1 MKTKVLIIC
10 LSALALLGSCTG
22 KKTTKE
28 AATAYKTMTVRATDV
43 TLQSEYSAR
52 LEGQQTVE
60 IRPEVGGKIVRICIK
75 EGDKVRRGQT
85 LFVIDQVPYKAAYDE
100 AKASEAYA
108 AAQLATAQLTLE
120 STEQL
125 NQGRVVGDYE
135 LKTARNA
142 VASSRA
148 ALQQA
153 RAKVVSAA
161 QDLAH
166 TEVRSPADGVAGMIP
181 YRVGSLVS
189 SSISEPLVTIS
200 NSSRMF
206 AYFSMTE
213 KQVTELMAKYGSI
226 DNLLRQMPDVSL
238 LTATGKPYS
247 EKGRIAAVSRIVS
260 QGTGAVTLRA
270 DFDNPNGL
278 LIGGGSATVVV
289 PTTLRNAI
297 VVPQGAT
304 YELQNKTFAYRM
316 VDGKPQSVPVEV
328 FRLNNGTE
336 FVVEKGL
343 KPGDVIISEGAGLV
357 RVLN

>member
-1 MKTKVLIIC
+1 MKTKAIIIG
-10 LSALALLGSCTG
+10 LSVAVLLGSCTG

-28 AATAYKTMTVRATDV
+28 EAAAYKTMTVETTDV
-43 TLQSEYSAR
+43 ILLSEYSAR

-60 IRPEVGGKIVRICIK
+60 VRPEVGGKIVEIRIQ

-85 LFVIDQVPYKAAYDE
+85 LFVIDRVPYQAAYDE
-100 AKASEAYA
+100 AKASEANA

-125 NQGRVVGDYE
+125 HQGRVVGDYE

-142 VASSRA
+142 VASSKA

-153 RAKVVSAA
+153 KAKVLAAA
-161 QDLAH
+161 QDLLH
-166 TEVRSPADGVAGMIP
+166 SEVKSPADGVAGMIP

-189 SSISEPLVTIS
+189 SSIAEPLVTIS
-200 NSSRMF
+200 NASRMF

-213 KQVTELMAKYGSI
+213 KQVTELIAQYGSI
-226 DNLLRQMPDVSL
+226 DNFLKQMPEVGL
-238 LTATGKPYS
+238 LMAGGKEYS

-260 QGTGAVTLRA
+260 QGIGAVTLRA
-270 DFDNPNGL
+270 DFDNSRGM
-278 LIGGGSATVVV
+278 LIGGGSATVVI
-289 PTTLRNAI
+289 PTLRKNAI

-304 YELQNKTFAYRM
+304 YELQNKTFAYKM
-316 VDGKPQSVPVEV
+316 VNGKPQSTPVDV

-343 KPGDVIISEGAGLV
+343 KAGDVIISEGAGLV
-357 RVLN
+357 RMN